1 MELPDI
7 TRARVSSKKTPNLD
21 EFRLR
26 NFLDKLDRHG
36 ELLYNDDPVELI
48 DIARLLESDPR
59 AICFRNI
66 GARGEQLVGNVMATR
81 KRLALALN
89 IPDRKL
95 LVELRRRLANPIAP
109 IEVAPSDAP
118 VQEIVWEGNG
128 SHEMHSRRPK
138 ICERQRWS
146 RSFNGSSTG
155 AGTMLRKE

>member
-1 MELPDI
+1 MIQSFLKQLSQGGAMELPDI

-66 GARGEQLVGNVMATR
+66 GARG
-81 KRLALALN
+81 
-89 IPDRKL
+89 
-95 LVELRRRLANPIAP
+95 
-109 IEVAPSDAP
+109 
-118 VQEIVWEGNG
+118 
-128 SHEMHSRRPK
+128 
-138 ICERQRWS
+138 
-146 RSFNGSSTG
+146 
-155 AGTMLRKE
+155 